1 MSPTH
6 RTRGDAGFTLLELL
20 VAMTLLAMVFGLIA
34 GGIGFGAAVW
44 EKGGASAKR
53 AGDLQTAHRVLRGR
67 IEAMQPHRRPRE
79 KRQALLP
86 FAVDGKAE
94 ALVFVAPPPAELAPP
109 GLYRYR
115 IAIEGSGRDRS
126 LTLAWRRLQPDLRD
140 FDADADTGSGGG
152 GDADGKDKDTS
163 GSVVLM
169 DGIAGG
175 RIDYFGAIRP
185 KDPEEW
191 QDRWEDAPRLPAL
204 VRLTL
209 EFDDA
214 DPRQWPPLI
223 VAPMVEGLR

>member
-1 MSPTH
+1 MSRP
-6 RTRGDAGFTLLELL
+6 RRRNGEAGFTLLELL

-53 AGDLQTAHRVLRGR
+53 AGDLQTAHRVLRAR
-67 IEAMQPHRRPRE
+67 IEAMRPLRRLRE

-86 FAVDGKAE
+86 FAVDGGRE

-115 IAIEGSGRDRS
+115 IAIERSGRDRA

-140 FDADADTGSGGG
+140 FDADADTGGG
-152 GDADGKDKDTS
+152 GDADGRDAGTS

-175 RIDYFGAIRP
+175 RIDYFGAIRTQ
-185 KDPEEW
+185 DPEEW
-191 QDRWEDAPRLPAL
+191 RDRWEDAPRLPAL
-204 VRLTL
+204 VRLTI
-209 EFDDA
+209 EFEDA
-214 DPRQWPPLI
+214 DPREWPPLI